1 MVLIEENNKILN
13 DDDILYLNQ
22 KCENFNYSQKPKL
35 YGEYL
40 NYFFREALDLKD
52 ISIQNIITNI
62 EFYVKNRLNN
72 VNIELHYLAI
82 NKVDVNSNKDDGFHN
97 DVSPITFISYLNGDY
112 SGGEFE
118 YIDDNNNKIKVQPKK
133 KLTIVMNDKTPHR
146 VLPVTNGNRYSLVAF
161 FRNKEIINPKIIK
174 TII

>member
-13 DDDILYLNQ
+13 DDEILYLNQ

-35 YGEYL
+35 SGEYL

-52 ISIQNIITNI
+52 NSIQKIITNI
-62 EFYVKNRLNN
+62 EFYVKNRLEN
-72 VNIELHYLAI
+72 VNLKLYYMAI
-82 NKVDVNSNKDDGFHN
+82 NKVDVYSNKDDGFHN

-146 VLPVTNGNRYSLVAF
+146 VLPVTDGIRYSLVAF
-161 FRNKEIINPKIIK
+161 FKPGYK
-174 TII
+174 TIKSLI